1 MKNLMFVKVDQGVEL
16 HPLISVHQYYY
27 TFCYTKGI
35 TFNVHPYTPHPLPN
49 KNNLV
54 SLCTCYFTQT
64 YLQFYCCFNFSISFF
79 FWCFIH
85 IIDLFIGCFINVL
98 PFTYTLTYLYLIC
111 TPVIFFNLQIS
122 YKNFFRF
129 SETMNIIIRL

>member
-1 MKNLMFVKVDQGVEL
+1 MKNLMFLKENQGVEL
-16 HPLISVHQYYY
+16 HPFISVHQYYY

-35 TFNVHPYTPHPLPN
+35 TFNVHPYTPPS
-49 KNNLV
+49 K
-54 SLCTCYFTQT
+54 QK
-64 YLQFYCCFNFSISFF
+64 QFSVPVYMLFHTDISIVLLLFQFFNIFF

>member
-1 MKNLMFVKVDQGVEL
+1 MFTPTPPSKQKQFSVPVYMLFHTD
-16 HPLISVHQYYY
+16 ISIVLLLFQ
-27 TFCYTKGI
+27 F
-35 TFNVHPYTPHPLPN
+35 FN
-49 KNNLV
+49 
-54 SLCTCYFTQT
+54 
-64 YLQFYCCFNFSISFF
+64 IFF

-111 TPVIFFNLQIS
+111 TPVIFFNLQIG

>member
-1 MKNLMFVKVDQGVEL
+1 MKNLMFVRVDQGVEL

-35 TFNVHPYTPHPLPN
+35 TFNVHPYTPTPFQTKTIQCPCVHVISHRHIYSFIV
-49 KNNLV
+49 V
-54 SLCTCYFTQT
+54 SIFQ
-64 YLQFYCCFNFSISFF
+64 YLFF

-111 TPVIFFNLQIS
+111 TPVIFFNLQIG

>member
-35 TFNVHPYTPHPLPN
+35 TFNVHPYTPPPS
-49 KNNLV
+49 K
-54 SLCTCYFTQT
+54 QK
-64 YLQFYCCFNFSISFF
+64 QFSVPVYMLFHTDISIVLLLFQFSISYFF
-79 FWCFIH
+79 FGCFIH
-85 IIDLFIGCFINVL
+85 IIHLFIGCFINVL